1 MTRGTRDSAC
11 GQRAPSL
18 SLPLA
23 DGGSVSLKQFAA
35 APLLVSFLSHAA

>member
-1 MTRGTRDSAC
+1 MTRGTQDSAF

-23 DGGSVSLKQFAA
+23 DGGRVSLEVEARTEGDTEYFELA
-35 APLLVSFLSHAA
+35 V